1 MDQAPGPVYAFVD
14 DTEKDPDP
22 STFETA
28 DPSLLTSELRDRAR
42 RSSAGEEFSEFPPRF
57 ADEIA
62 STELPDELE
71 LTGEFQIYPYSKK
84 SSTDSC

>member
-57 ADEIA
+57 ADEITYFLVRA
-62 STELPDELE
+62 
-71 LTGEFQIYPYSKK
+71 G
-84 SSTDSC
+84 